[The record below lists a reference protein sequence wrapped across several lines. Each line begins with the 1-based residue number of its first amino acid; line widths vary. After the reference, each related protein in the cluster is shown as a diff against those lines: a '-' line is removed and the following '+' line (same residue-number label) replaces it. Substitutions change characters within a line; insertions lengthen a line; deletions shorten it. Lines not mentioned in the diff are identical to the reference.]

1 MSINLEDS
9 KRTAIGVKLAGIKE
23 VQNLLISNEEKLI
36 SACSDQEIRD
46 RLSKMLDDDKKN
58 LGILDTIIV
67 QYGVTGEPKETVT
80 MMVDEVNKLMD
91 GSELTVYEKVAHHE
105 SLKHEQFMSGYLL
118 HKAAQVIGADVE
130 AALTPL
136 NTVNFEN
143 RAHEEQLK
151 GVIELLGVR
160 ELTGQEAKQGLWARV
175 QDSLAAFS
183 GVVGSAVTQNSD
195 KSDMNIQ
202 DVIRMDHSK
211 VSILFT
217 EIENSNDPKKIEEYF
232 AQIYKDLSVHS
243 EAEEQVVYPAVRAFY
258 GDTQELYDE
267 QAEMKTM
274 LAEIKSMNPSD
285 SNFKAKVETLKN
297 AVQEHVRQEED
308 EMFMAIRNNC
318 SDAQR
323 EQLATKFKEAKA
335 KLQQQMAAS
344 AS

>member
-1 MSINLEDS
+1 MSITLEDS
-9 KRTAIGVKLAGIKE
+9 KRTAIACKLAGIKE
-23 VQNLLISNEEKLI
+23 FQKLLISNEEKLI
-36 SACSDQEIRD
+36 SASSDQD
-46 RLSKMLDDDKKN
+46 VSHRLTSMLDDDKKN
-58 LGILDTIIV
+58 LGVLDTIIV
-67 QYGVTGEPKETVT
+67 QYGVKGEPKESVMT
-80 MMVDEVNKLMD
+80 MVEEITKLMD
-91 GSELTVYEKVAHHE
+91 GSELSLYEKVTKHE
-105 SLKHEQFMSGYLL
+105 SLKHEQFMAGYLL

-151 GVIELLGVR
+151 GVIELVGVR
-160 ELTGQEAKQGLWARV
+160 ELTGQEPKQGLWARV
-175 QDSLAAFS
+175 QDSVAAFS
-183 GVVGSAVTQNSD
+183 GVVGSVVTQNSD

-243 EAEEQVVYPAVRAFY
+243 EAEEQVVYPAVRPFY

-274 LAEIKSMNPSD
+274 LEEIKSMNPSD
-285 SNFKAKVETLKN
+285 SNFKAKVAMLKN
-297 AVQEHVRQEED
+297 AVEEHVRQEEND
-308 EMFMAIRNNC
+308 MFMAIRNNC
-318 SDAQR
+318 SDDQR
-323 EQLATKFKEAKA
+323 EQLATQFKQAKMQ
-335 KLQQQMAAS
+335 LQEKMAAT